1 MWMFK
6 FVPDVFYYAVFFS
19 GFTGFF
25 LTLMLTKLPHR
36 NEIKILSVVVALVGI
51 FLLGMMKANSWW
63 THQAEALEQKIVAL
77 ELASQNTNTNIKEKL
92 VSKNQTIKLQS
103 EDVIKYIDREVV
115 KYDTTCVIPTEFVTS
130 INKAVK

>member
-1 MWMFK
+1 MFK

-36 NEIKILSVVVALVGI
+36 NEIKILSVILALVGI
-51 FLLGMMKANSWW
+51 FLLGMMRANSWW

-77 ELASQNTNTNIKEKL
+77 ELASANTNSAIKDKL
-92 VSKNQTIKLQS
+92 TSKNQTIKAQN
-103 EDVIKYIDREVV
+103 EEVIRYIDREVV
-115 KYDTTCVIPTEFVTS
+115 KYDTTCVIPPEFVTS
-130 INKAVK
+130 INKAIK